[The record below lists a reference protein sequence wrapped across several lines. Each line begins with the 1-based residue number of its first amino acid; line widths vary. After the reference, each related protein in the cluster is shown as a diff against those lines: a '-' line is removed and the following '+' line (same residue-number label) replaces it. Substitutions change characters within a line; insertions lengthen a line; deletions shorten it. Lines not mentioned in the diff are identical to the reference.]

1 MKYTIA
7 QWKDK
12 IRKEREQES
21 LDIPNLIEDVHKTLI
36 TLKNGG
42 FWTQEELE
50 EKLKNDSLYQTYK
63 KRCLN
68 IFQK

>member
-12 IRKEREQES
+12 IRKEREQEF
-21 LDIPNLIEDVHKTLI
+21 LNMPYLIESVYKTLI
-36 TLKNGG
+36 TLKNEG

-50 EKLKNDSLYQTYK
+50 EKLKNDSLYQAYK
-63 KRCLN
+63 NNKNR
-68 IFQK
+68 

>member
-12 IRKEREQES
+12 IRKEREQEF
-21 LDIPNLIEDVHKTLI
+21 LNMPYLIESVYKTLI
-36 TLKNGG
+36 TLKNEG

-50 EKLKNDSLYQTYK
+50 EKLKNDSLYQVYK
-63 KRCLN
+63 NNKNR
-68 IFQK
+68 

>member
-21 LDIPNLIEDVHKTLI
+21 LNIPYLIKNLYKTSI

-42 FWTQEELE
+42 FWTQEGLE
-50 EKLKNDSLYQTYK
+50 EELKNDSLYQAYK
-63 KRCLN
+63 K
-68 IFQK
+68 Q

>member
-21 LDIPNLIEDVHKTLI
+21 LNIPYLIKSLCKTSI

-50 EKLKNDSLYQTYK
+50 EKLKNDSLYQSYK
-63 KRCLN
+63 K
-68 IFQK
+68 Q